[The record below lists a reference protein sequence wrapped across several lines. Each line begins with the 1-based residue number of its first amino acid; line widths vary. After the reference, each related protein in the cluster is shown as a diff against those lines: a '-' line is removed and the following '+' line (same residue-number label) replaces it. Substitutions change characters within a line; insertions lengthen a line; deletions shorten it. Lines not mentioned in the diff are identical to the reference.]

1 MGYFAFTTKQ
11 TTMGKSNHFSGQC
24 GFHTDFT
31 NYICGGVVKRV
42 IISLSE
48 AVQRL
53 SLRWDSGFNT
63 DFHGLGSGLS
73 TDFHRFGRI
82 FTLCTALTYIAGLIS
97 LK

>member
-42 IISLSE
+42 IVSISE
-48 AVQRL
+48 ADLWVGRGYATPVASLPLCGANHKSASPRLCLSQR
-53 SLRWDSGFNT
+53 G
-63 DFHGLGSGLS
+63 
-73 TDFHRFGRI
+73 
-82 FTLCTALTYIAGLIS
+82 
-97 LK
+97 